1 MIQLMS
7 GLIDSFNRDGFLV
20 VRDAIPGAVLDA
32 FVGVLEAEVDR
43 RARAMF
49 KGGEISD
56 PYAGEPFAT
65 RWYRMWQER
74 GGEPKPPTWHA
85 CVFGPELYAL
95 WTHEAILDV
104 VELVVGPEVQA
115 SGDYILRPKLPALN
129 LLPWH
134 QDSGYMP
141 ATEQYPW
148 PTVWVP
154 FVPVSVD
161 NGAMQFIPGSHRQ
174 PIQEHRKSDG
184 ERYATPA
191 RDPAARRAVVTPE
204 LNPGDFVIFSNLRV
218 PSVDRRPGPVGAL
231 VDRLPVQSRRHAGG
245 RRPLVSRHAARGTQ
259 RQRSGPDTELGRSSG
274 AVGAESSAD
283 QESIVEAGCLRSSLA
298 RT

>member
-1 MIQLMS
+1 MAPFMS

-32 FVGVLEAEVDR
+32 FIGVLEAEVDR
-43 RARAMF
+43 RAAAMF
-49 KGGEISD
+49 ERGEISE
-56 PYAGEPFAT
+56 PYAGEPFDT
-65 RWYRMWQER
+65 RWYRIWEER

-95 WTHEAILDV
+95 WIHESVLDV
-104 VELVVGPEVQA
+104 VELVVGPEIQA
-115 SGDYILRPKLPALN
+115 SGDYILRPKLPSLN

-154 FVPVSVD
+154 FVPVHAG

-174 PIQEHRKSDG
+174 PIQQHRKGDG
-184 ERYATPA
+184 EVYATPEH
-191 RDPAARRAVVTPE
+191 DPAAGREVVTPK
-204 LNPGDFVIFSNLRV
+204 LAPGDFVIFSNYVFHRSTAGRDR
-218 PSVDRRPGPVGAL
+218 SVRWSIDFRFSPAGTPVGDHLWFHGMTHVVRSAR
-231 VDRLPVQSRRHAGG
+231 DPG
-245 RRPLVSRHAARGTQ
+245 RIPSWDDVLAQWERSPQ
-259 RQRSGPDTELGRSSG
+259 RVKSP
-274 AVGAESSAD
+274 
-283 QESIVEAGCLRSSLA
+283 
-298 RT
+298 

>member
-1 MIQLMS
+1 MAPLMS
-7 GLIDSFNRDGFLV
+7 GQIDSFNRDGFLV

-32 FVGVLEAEVDR
+32 FIAVLEAEVDR
-43 RARAMF
+43 SAAAMF
-49 KGGEISD
+49 ERGEIPD

-65 RWYRMWQER
+65 RWYRMWEDR

-95 WTHEAILDV
+95 WTHAAILDV

-115 SGDYILRPKLPALN
+115 SGDYILRPKLPSLN

-154 FVPVSVD
+154 FVPVHAG

-174 PIQEHRKSDG
+174 PIQEHRKSG
-184 ERYATPA
+184 GAVYGTPA
-191 RDPAARRAVVTPE
+191 RDPAAGREVVTPQMD
-204 LNPGDFVIFSNLRV
+204 PGDFVIFSNYVFHRSTAGGE
-218 PSVDRRPGPVGAL
+218 PSVRWSIDFRFSPAGTPVGDHLWFHGMTHVVRSARDPGRIPGWDEVLAL
-231 VDRLPVQSRRHAGG
+231 W
-245 RRPLVSRHAARGTQ
+245 
-259 RQRSGPDTELGRSSG
+259 GRSPQRVKSP
-274 AVGAESSAD
+274 
-283 QESIVEAGCLRSSLA
+283 
-298 RT
+298 

>member
-1 MIQLMS
+1 MS

-32 FVGVLEAEVDR
+32 FVGVLEADVDR

-56 PYAGEPFAT
+56 RYAGEPFAT

-74 GGEPKPPTWHA
+74 GGEPEPPTWHA

-104 VELVVGPEVQA
+104 VELVVGPEVQV
-115 SGDYILRPKLPALN
+115 SGDYILRPKLPSLN

-154 FVPVSVD
+154 LVPVNAD

-184 ERYATPA
+184 ARYATPA
-191 RDPAARRAVVTPE
+191 RDPAAGRAVVTPK
-204 LNPGDFVIFSNLRV
+204 LNPGDFVIFSNYVFHRSTAGL
-218 PSVDRRPGPVGAL
+218 DRRCA
-231 VDRLPVQSRRHAGG
+231 SRSTSGSAPPA
-245 RRPLVSRHAARGTQ
+245 RRWATTSVSRHAARGAQ
-259 RQRSGPDTELGRSSG
+259 APRSGPDTELGRSGG

-283 QESIVEAGCLRSSLA
+283 QESLVQAGCLRSSLA